1 MKKRRTDEI
10 DVQTIVAVR
19 AASSAGLDD
28 VRPPLPRESPA
39 VLANQPNT

>member
-28 VRPPLPRESPA
+28 VDLPYQESPA